1 MDCARKR
8 EAGAPAF
15 TWFQHRLSVDP
26 QPRGFHY
33 RHTGSHWHHWLH
45 RQGPHTLPLV
55 PACLCTLY
63 TIIHSITYSSTNY
76 PQSHRPSMFHL
87 TTEAANGSHLY
98 LLPGDVASCFFH
110 QPTRMQSKAVC
121 LNLSTLWDLDPT

>member
-15 TWFQHRLSVDP
+15 TWFQHRLPVDP
-26 QPRGFHY
+26 QPRGFHN

-98 LLPGDVASCFFH
+98 LVMLPAATFISPLEC
-110 QPTRMQSKAVC
+110 KARLSVSTC
-121 LNLSTLWDLDPT
+121 LLFGI